1 MGILGFTSFVDHRC
15 KALLQQ
21 EHINSC
27 YLVIDGDN
35 VAHHIFKRKPRS
47 TGWGTDYASYASDI
61 ESFLLDLRSCEIS
74 AVVLLDGARDA
85 AGAKLPRQLG
95 RLTEKVHRSIRVAAS
110 RQREDI
116 FPPLARTTFVQVA
129 RRLSVPVI
137 QCPGE
142 ADRRAAAVARRLD
155 CAVLSDDSDLCALG
169 APVVRLTPWQRP
181 CTAPHAAPFMNCVV
195 FRPER
200 LLSHY
205 NVSAE
210 HLPLLATL
218 PGNDTVPPAAL
229 DPFFR
234 RLYAAHGSRA
244 GGRERPG
251 QRIKTL
257 LRWLATQ
264 TSRQQALDKVL
275 STLPEKDRAVV
286 EAHAAL
292 VAAAI
297 ADDSFEF
304 LRSAQPEL
312 YGILVER
319 APPTGDPP
327 PAGAASLPVAG
338 AVLPASVLDA
348 AGGAPAL
355 LEPAVEVSTA
365 PAAAL
370 AAAPLLARLASL
382 LAGRE
387 RAVTLYLREGRQV
400 AERTVTA
407 ASPPLQPSGPTA
419 DPATRELEL
428 MTVLGV
434 SPAAVA
440 GVPAPLRLLAAAL
453 VVWRRTTA
461 GRSSRRAVCA
471 ALLACVA
478 LAPEATLP
486 PSADSVARW
495 REKTVPLRQR
505 PASAAPP
512 LASLH
517 LHYELQ
523 YVLLMAVAAN
533 EALGVPLAALDV
545 DQVVHG
551 PLSLALGFCAVEEND
566 ANSGEVS
573 APETGPRPDAALE
586 AFVGGLAD
594 MIEEEATKRSDS
606 PPPLTPGGSSDAVED
621 ADTKSPE
628 RLSRLLAAARGP
640 GAARGHKRAR
650 RSAVRGGRS
659 KKRSRR

>member
-1 MGILGFTSFVDHRC
+1 
-15 KALLQQ
+15 
-21 EHINSC
+21 
-27 YLVIDGDN
+27 
-35 VAHHIFKRKPRS
+35 
-47 TGWGTDYASYASDI
+47 
-61 ESFLLDLRSCEIS
+61 
-74 AVVLLDGARDA
+74 
-85 AGAKLPRQLG
+85 
-95 RLTEKVHRSIRVAAS
+95 
-110 RQREDI
+110 
-116 FPPLARTTFVQVA
+116 
-129 RRLSVPVI
+129 
-137 QCPGE
+137 
-142 ADRRAAAVARRLD
+142 
-155 CAVLSDDSDLCALG
+155 
-169 APVVRLTPWQRP
+169 
-181 CTAPHAAPFMNCVV
+181 MNCVV

-275 STLPEKDRAVV
+275 STLPEKDRVVV

-312 YGILVER
+312 YGVLVER
-319 APPTGDPP
+319 APPAGDPP
-327 PAGAASLPVAG
+327 PAGAAGLPVAG
-338 AVLPASVLDA
+338 AVLPVSVLDA

-387 RAVTLYLREGRQV
+387 RAVTLYLREGRRV
-400 AERTVTA
+400 AERTITA

-453 VVWRRTTA
+453 VVWRRVTA

-486 PSADSVARW
+486 LSADSVARW
-495 REKTVPLRQR
+495 RDKTVPLRQR
-505 PASAAPP
+505 PTSAAPP
-512 LASLH
+512 LASVH

-523 YVLLMAVAAN
+523 YVLLIAVAAN
-533 EALGVPLAALDV
+533 EALGGPLAALDV
-545 DQVVHG
+545 DRVVHG

-566 ANSGEVS
+566 ANSGKVS

-606 PPPLTPGGSSDAVED
+606 APPLTPGESHALPPGAGYSPSTEHVSAGSRSRHLLRCRLGPGLAGFGIRSVSTMESRMSPASVEKRLVPSSDRRPRCDTASTLGPAHIVRSSRTPIEKCFIHQPRVLYPCSSCNCRWRNSSVE
-621 ADTKSPE
+621 ASSLQLFIPTHNIGMQQAALMHS
-628 RLSRLLAAARGP
+628 SRPLLP
-640 GAARGHKRAR
+640 PLH
-650 RSAVRGGRS
+650 
-659 KKRSRR
+659 